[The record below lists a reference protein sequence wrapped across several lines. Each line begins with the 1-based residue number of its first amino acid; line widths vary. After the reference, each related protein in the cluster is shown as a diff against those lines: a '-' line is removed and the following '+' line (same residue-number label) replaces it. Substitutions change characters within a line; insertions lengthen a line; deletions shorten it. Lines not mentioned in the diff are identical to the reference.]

1 MQTSWSFVS
10 TGIANGILLPEST
23 DGLGVPVLCVAAKL
37 DDVAL
42 VAVLSGW
49 LDMAHVSNFCNM
61 PLVYSVLHV
70 DLHEL

>member
-37 DDVAL
+37 DDVVL

-49 LDMAHVSNFCNM
+49 LDMAHVSNRYAH
-61 PLVYSVLHV
+61 LYRLLHQ
-70 DLHEL
+70 LL